1 VWATAAAVVLP
12 RLLGF
17 ADDPSRRRI
26 VLVGANPL
34 SRALAASL
42 LARGRQVAVV
52 DAVGGKLRPLRELGV
67 QTVRGDARD
76 AATYEAA
83 GVERDTQVVALTTN
97 DELNLLVGELVR
109 DEFGVE
115 HPVVAMQQP
124 SEEFGR
130 LRRAWMDLLGGRG
143 VQVEPAMHDLE
154 SGRAA
159 VVEVDPCRPGAL
171 DELRDRLDDGGGE
184 RAVVLCGWAAGQPAF
199 RWQPE
204 ELGRFEAVTVLAP
217 APAAQAL
224 ARYAPRPEGGEE
236 TAAARPADKAPPAV
250 ASAGAR

>member
-1 VWATAAAVVLP
+1 L
-12 RLLGF
+12 
-17 ADDPSRRRI
+17 
-26 VLVGANPL
+26 
-34 SRALAASL
+34 
-42 LARGRQVAVV
+42 
-52 DAVGGKLRPLRELGV
+52 
-67 QTVRGDARD
+67 QTGRGDARD

-236 TAAARPADKAPPAV
+236 GARPAEELPPA
-250 ASAGAR
+250 AEDAGGAAPAGAR